1 MRYSRKE
8 FNLSVVLWLPLLPVL
23 MLCIEDYFRKK
34 TSSKTELC
42 CKGLINNVSVE
53 NEVVDW
59 VPTQISRIRR
69 SFDFSERISTKTT
82 RNGQITNE
90 NRIGISHETL
100 RRRALNYIHETQNT
114 LNNLH
119 SISTQLRGLNHKDL
133 DTKTVSSMQASLIRY
148 RQNVEEIILHLEII
162 LNKLGQL
169 DGSSQ
174 IRVIGLNNLAK
185 RLQKKI
191 QEQQNPSDCKM
202 AKYVTFDYTN
212 FCGFGCSMHQLMFC
226 LQLAFENER
235 VLVVKNYRSR
245 DIFHEWLHQNTLP
258 LSEKCNHE
266 DTNGRSDNI
275 ECPYNINDLVAHNW
289 LPHVLPIDMNEEL
302 LRLHEAPYVWFA
314 GQLAAYIL
322 RPKPKFS
329 ELINAT
335 LKSFKASGDPVV
347 GVHIRRT
354 DKIILE
360 AKFHNLSEY
369 MEQVDKFFDRQNADH
384 LVMSKRHDLNGE
396 KLGSISEESIGRK
409 NALRAKRSVYL
420 ATDDP
425 NVFTQFSYNHP
436 NHILYGS
443 PGRSH
448 SADMEF
454 RMTYNSMNSAV
465 IDVIALSMTD
475 FLVCTFS
482 SNICRLAYELMQTR
496 HMELGDAT
504 QLCHSIDFAFHEEDY
519 KRLKFDVI
527 IPDKKGHLKYGDIVD
542 TFKNHGNGLAS
553 VKLNQSSEKK
563 ESNNQM
569 YMENELFIVPAYKFR
584 PRINI
589 TWSN

>member
-1 MRYSRKE
+1 MR
-8 FNLSVVLWLPLLPVL
+8 L
-23 MLCIEDYFRKK
+23 MID
-34 TSSKTELC
+34 
-42 CKGLINNVSVE
+42 GA
-53 NEVVDW
+53 EVD
-59 VPTQISRIRR
+59 
-69 SFDFSERISTKTT
+69 
-82 RNGQITNE
+82 E

-100 RRRALNYIHETQNT
+100 RRRALNYIHEAQNT
-114 LNNLH
+114 LNNLN

-148 RQNVEEIILHLEII
+148 RQNVEDIILHLEII
-162 LNKLGQL
+162 LNKLGQV
-169 DGSSQ
+169 DGFSQ
-174 IRVIGLNNLAK
+174 IRVIGLNNLAQ

-202 AKYVTFDYTN
+202 AKYVTFDITN
-212 FCGFGCSMHQLMFC
+212 MCGFGCLMHQIMFC
-226 LQLAFENER
+226 LQLAFEKER
-235 VLVVKNYRSR
+235 VLILTNYRSR

-258 LSEKCNHE
+258 LSEKCSHE
-266 DTNGRSDNI
+266 DTNDNI
-275 ECPYNINDLVAHNW
+275 ECPYNINDHVAHNW

-322 RPKPKFS
+322 RPRPKFS

-335 LKSFKASGDPVV
+335 LETFKASVDPVV

-354 DKIILE
+354 DKVGVCSYTSLE
-360 AKFHNLSEY
+360 YDMMHFIVNS
-369 MEQVDKFFDRQNADH
+369 
-384 LVMSKRHDLNGE
+384 
-396 KLGSISEESIGRK
+396 
-409 NALRAKRSVYL
+409 KRSVYL

-425 NVFTQFSYNHP
+425 NVFTQFSYSHP
-436 NHILYGS
+436 NYILYGS

-448 SADMEF
+448 SADVEF
-454 RMTYNSMNSAV
+454 RMTYNSMNNAV

-519 KRLKFDVI
+519 KRLEFDVI

-553 VKLNQSSEKK
+553 VKLDQSSKKK
-563 ESNNQM
+563 ENNNQM

>member
-23 MLCIEDYFRKK
+23 MLCIGDYFRKK

-42 CKGLINNVSVE
+42 CKGLINNVSVAKE
-53 NEVVDW
+53 GLDW
-59 VPTQISRIRR
+59 VPTQISHLRR
-69 SFDFSERISTKTT
+69 LFDFSERISTKTT

-90 NRIGISHETL
+90 NWIGISHETL
-100 RRRALNYIHETQNT
+100 RRRALNYIHEAQNT
-114 LNNLH
+114 LNNLN
-119 SISTQLRGLNHKDL
+119 SISAQLRGLNHKDL
-133 DTKTVSSMQASLIRY
+133 DTKTVSSMQTSLIRY
-148 RQNVEEIILHLEII
+148 RQYVEDIILHLETI

-169 DGSSQ
+169 DGFSQ
-174 IRVIGLNNLAK
+174 IRVIGLNNLAQ

-202 AKYVTFDYTN
+202 AKYVTFDITN
-212 FCGFGCSMHQLMFC
+212 MCGFGCLMHQIMFC

-258 LSEKCNHE
+258 LSEKCSHE

-369 MEQVDKFFDRQNADH
+369 MKQVDKFFDRQNANH
-384 LVMSKRHDLNGE
+384 LVMLKRHDLNGE

-454 RMTYNSMNSAV
+454 RMTYNSMNNAIV
-465 IDVIALSMTD
+465 DVIALSMTD